1 MQASDKT
8 CSKTDGVEK
17 PLSRWD
23 HPIMTIDIADQKKRV
38 VLPGASPGDV
48 FDVQR
53 GEDGR
58 YVLVKLVRPPV
69 AGART
74 AAEIKA
80 ALDSAPL
87 TLRMDWET
95 LKRLTC
101 EP

>member
-1 MQASDKT
+1 
-8 CSKTDGVEK
+8 
-17 PLSRWD
+17 
-23 HPIMTIDIADQKKRV
+23 MTIAITDQKKRV

-53 GEDGR
+53 SEDGR

-69 AGART
+69 ASTRT
-74 AAEIKA
+74 AAEVKA

-87 TLRMDWET
+87 TSRMDWET
-95 LKRLTC
+95 LKRLTR